1 MSVRADRRPP
11 RPPARPRVD
20 PRMRDR
26 RVAVTRA
33 EGRRRLR
40 AVVVLGVL
48 AAIALAGWLVLH
60 SPLLDV
66 DDIVVR
72 GVTRT
77 PAGEVEAAAGVHTGD
92 ALVFVDLGAA
102 ARRVERLPWV
112 ATASVERHLPGE
124 VSIRVTERVPAAWVR
139 RAPDRVAVLDGS
151 GRVLADAPEPPA
163 DLPELTGTGSVPVPG
178 GHVRPARVAGVVGL
192 LVPELRAD
200 VIGVRVAGG
209 EVVLLRREGAEVRLG
224 APVRVGEKSRVAVAV
239 LGTLTVPL
247 PAYVDVSVPD
257 APVTG

>member
-1 MSVRADRRPP
+1 VSVRADRPP

-20 PRMRDR
+20 PRIRER

-33 EGRRRLR
+33 EGRRRFR
-40 AVVVLGVL
+40 VLVAL
-48 AAIALAGWLVLH
+48 AALGAVAFAAWLVLQ

-66 DDIVVR
+66 DTIVVR
-72 GVTRT
+72 GAAQT
-77 PAGEVEAAAGVHTGD
+77 PAAAVEEAADVHTGD

-124 VSIRVTERVPAAWVR
+124 LSIRVTERVPAAWVR
-139 RAPDRVAVLDGS
+139 RAPDRVAVLDGA
-151 GRVLADAPEPPA
+151 GRVLADAPEAPA
-163 DLPELTGTGSVPVPG
+163 GLPELTGTGSIPAPG
-178 GHVRPARVAGVVGL
+178 GVVGPARVAGVIGL

-200 VIGVRVAGG
+200 VVGVRAVGG
-209 EVVLLRREGAEVRLG
+209 TVVLLRREGPEVRLG
-224 APVRVGEKSRVAVAV
+224 APVAVGEKSRVALAV
-239 LGTLTVPL
+239 LRTLAAPFPT
-247 PAYVDVSVPD
+247 YVDVSVPD

>member
-1 MSVRADRRPP
+1 VSVRADRRPP

-33 EGRRRLR
+33 QGRRRLR
-40 AVVVLGVL
+40 ALAVLGAL
-48 AAIALAGWLVLH
+48 AAMALAGWLVLR

-72 GVTRT
+72 GAAHT
-77 PAGEVEAAAGVHTGD
+77 PAATVEEAAGVSTGE
-92 ALVFVDLGAA
+92 ALVFVDLGTA

-124 VSIRVTERVPAAWVR
+124 LSIRVTERVPAAWVR
-139 RAPDRVAVLDGS
+139 RAPDRVAVLDGD
-151 GRVLADAPEPPA
+151 GRVLADAPEPPS
-163 DLPELTGTGSVPVPG
+163 DLPELTGTGSIPAPG
-178 GHVRPARVAGVVGL
+178 GVVRPARVAGVVGL

-200 VIGVRVAGG
+200 VIGVRATGGTVA
-209 EVVLLRREGAEVRLG
+209 LLRREGPEVRLG
-224 APVRVGEKSRVAVAV
+224 APVRVGEKSRVALAV
-239 LGTLTVPL
+239 VRTLAPPF
-247 PAYVDVSVPD
+247 PAYVDVTVPD

>member
-1 MSVRADRRPP
+1 VSVRADRRPP

-33 EGRRRLR
+33 QGRRRLR
-40 AVVVLGVL
+40 VLVVL
-48 AAIALAGWLVLH
+48 AALAAVAIAGWLVLQ

-72 GVTRT
+72 GAAQT
-77 PAGEVEAAAGVHTGD
+77 PPAAVEDAAGVGRGD

-112 ATASVERHLPGE
+112 ATASVERDLPGE
-124 VSIRVTERVPAAWVR
+124 LSIRVTERVPAAWVR
-139 RAPDRVAVLDGS
+139 RAPDRVAVLDGD

-163 DLPELTGTGSVPVPG
+163 GIPELTGTGSIPVPG
-178 GHVRPARVAGVVGL
+178 GVVRPARVAGIVGL
-192 LVPELRAD
+192 LGPELRAD
-200 VIGVRVAGG
+200 VIGVRAGG
-209 EVVLLRREGAEVRLG
+209 GAVVLLRRDGPEVRLG
-224 APVRVGEKSRVAVAV
+224 APVRVGEKSRVALAV
-239 LGTLTVPL
+239 LRALAAPF